1 MPIIENMKR
10 TIVNPLYKDTVTF
23 TQMSEETDGKITE
36 LDLTLSPKGG
46 NPPHH
51 HTSFEE
57 TFTAVKGNLG
67 LQLQDRKVIL
77 KPGESYTVKRMEIH
91 GFFNPSE
98 TDSIEFNIKITPGHT
113 GFEQSLRIMYGLAQ
127 DGQTLKNGIPKD
139 LGVAFW
145 LGELNDSKVEG
156 LLFKLLKPLGSYL
169 AKKVKTKGIDQ
180 ELIKKY
186 CV

>member
-1 MPIIENMKR
+1 
-10 TIVNPLYKDTVTF
+10 
-23 TQMSEETDGKITE
+23 
-36 LDLTLSPKGG
+36 
-46 NPPHH
+46 
-51 HTSFEE
+51 
-57 TFTAVKGNLG
+57 
-67 LQLQDRKVIL
+67 
-77 KPGESYTVKRMEIH
+77 
-91 GFFNPSE
+91 
-98 TDSIEFNIKITPGHT
+98 
-113 GFEQSLRIMYGLAQ
+113 MYGLAQ

-169 AKKVKTKGIDQ
+169 AKKVKAKGLDQ

>member
-1 MPIIENMKR
+1 MKR
-10 TIVNPLYKDTVTF
+10 TIINPLYKDKVTF
-23 TQMSEETDGKITE
+23 TQMSEETGGKISE

-46 NPPHH
+46 NPPHYH
-51 HTSFEE
+51 SSFEE
-57 TFTAVKGNLG
+57 MFTAVKGDLG
-67 LQLQDRKVIL
+67 LQLKGKKIIL
-77 KPGESYTVKRMEIH
+77 KPGESYTVKKREIH

-98 TDSIEFNIKITPGHT
+98 SEEIEFNIKITPGHT

-156 LLFKLLKPLGSYL
+156 FMFKLLQPLGSFL
-169 AKKVKTKGIDQ
+169 AQKVKSKGLDQ
-180 ELIKKY
+180 VLIKKY